1 MFIRKREL
9 WQKFSSISS
18 KDPKNLLKTLEVK
31 QIRGG
36 RKESYFYLYTYKHVQ
51 VEKFSNLLKKKGKEN
66 TNSSSRGL

>member
-36 RKESYFYLYTYKHVQ
+36 RKESYFYLSTYKYVQ
-51 VEKFSNLLKKKGKEN
+51 VEKFSNLKKKKE
-66 TNSSSRGL
+66 RKRKY